1 MNDPVS
7 RLSRGGSINK
17 SLRNYL
23 SKRWFEFCF
32 LLHEKM
38 VYYSGEELMLL
49 RDSKYIIRRDTDKFR
64 EFLRKMES
72 PLFLFDKA
80 MERFL
85 AIKEKLLLVTDRQ
98 DIIGS
103 GEIF

>member
-1 MNDPVS
+1 
-7 RLSRGGSINK
+7 
-17 SLRNYL
+17 
-23 SKRWFEFCF
+23 
-32 LLHEKM
+32 
-38 VYYSGEELMLL
+38 
-49 RDSKYIIRRDTDKFR
+49 
-64 EFLRKMES
+64 MES

-103 GEIF
+103 GEIYFEGPKPKAFYFPADNGVCFILFRELSL

>member
-1 MNDPVS
+1 M
-7 RLSRGGSINK
+7 G
-17 SLRNYL
+17 
-23 SKRWFEFCF
+23 
-32 LLHEKM
+32 
-38 VYYSGEELMLL
+38 
-49 RDSKYIIRRDTDKFR
+49 
-64 EFLRKMES
+64 S

>member
-1 MNDPVS
+1 
-7 RLSRGGSINK
+7 
-17 SLRNYL
+17 
-23 SKRWFEFCF
+23 
-32 LLHEKM
+32 
-38 VYYSGEELMLL
+38 
-49 RDSKYIIRRDTDKFR
+49 
-64 EFLRKMES
+64 MES

-103 GEIF
+103 GKYFEGPGPKAFYFPADNGVCFILFRELSL

>member
-1 MNDPVS
+1 
-7 RLSRGGSINK
+7 
-17 SLRNYL
+17 
-23 SKRWFEFCF
+23 
-32 LLHEKM
+32 M

-49 RDSKYIIRRDTDKFR
+49 RDSKYIIRRDTEVQRIF
-64 EFLRKMES
+64 EEMES